1 MREMTDLSSQIR
13 YSADVMLGAAL
24 DMAAELMECGAEIQR
39 TEDTV
44 ERICRAYGASRVD
57 VYVTT
62 SLIVATVGMPDGY
75 HKTQTRRIY
84 YSQSNLS
91 RIEELNS
98 LSRKIC
104 ENIPEPVEFEKMLR
118 QSKKTE
124 NPRRKIITR
133 YVGSLLLAAG
143 FTVFFEGSA
152 MDALAA
158 AVVGLCIP
166 TLNLFKYKHT
176 NAMAHT
182 VMCSLVAGVLSVL
195 AIAVGFGDHA
205 DKVMIGTIM
214 LLIPGVD
221 IGNSLRDLF
230 FGDIVSGS
238 MRLIKALLTA
248 TAIAVG
254 YSIAILLGGLLNVI

>member
-1 MREMTDLSSQIR
+1 MTDLSSQIR

-98 LSRKIC
+98 LSREIC
-104 ENIPEPVEFEKMLR
+104 ENIP
-118 QSKKTE
+118 
-124 NPRRKIITR
+124 
-133 YVGSLLLAAG
+133 AAG